1 MNRAWVL
8 VVLAGALLI
17 AVGAVTDWSGVSYSS
32 HLDRGVCLAAAIT
45 AAALGSLAARRG
57 PSWLP
62 LLLLVPAALAL
73 NMAVV
78 NILDIRDH
86 RFEYADYPDASVGVG
101 LYLVGAGGLLVA
113 VAAATGFVDRRRRR
127 P

>member
-1 MNRAWVL
+1 MNRSWVL
-8 VVLAGALLI
+8 AVLAGAILI
-17 AVGAVTDWSGVSYSS
+17 AVGAETDWSGVSYSS
-32 HLDRGVCLAAAIT
+32 NLDRGVSLGAAIAAAGLVPLV
-45 AAALGSLAARRG
+45 ARG
-57 PSWLP
+57 PAWVP

-86 RFEYADYPDASVGVG
+86 RFEYADYPDASVGLG

-113 VAAATGFVDRRRRR
+113 VAATTGFVDRRRRR

>member
-1 MNRAWVL
+1 MNRSWVL
-8 VVLAGALLI
+8 AVLAGAILI

-32 HLDRGVCLAAAIT
+32 HLDRGVALGAAIA
-45 AAALGSLAARRG
+45 AAALVPLVVRG
-57 PSWLP
+57 PAWVP

-101 LYLVGAGGLLVA
+101 LYLVSTGGVLVA
-113 VAAATGFVDRRRRR
+113 VAATTGFVDRRRRR